1 MEESECNEADGMA
14 GLRERGGQTND
25 HDMLTFFSII
35 HSFSSRRSL
44 GKIQMRLMIIRLS
57 VVESSWEN
65 ILLHLAPPGSFRNLT
80 VFSHPRNIHH
90 SL

>member
-1 MEESECNEADGMA
+1 MRRMEWRDSARG
-14 GLRERGGQTND
+14 GGQTND

-35 HSFSSRRSL
+35 HSFSRRSL

-65 ILLHLAPPGSFRNLT
+65 ILLSLAPPGSFRNLT